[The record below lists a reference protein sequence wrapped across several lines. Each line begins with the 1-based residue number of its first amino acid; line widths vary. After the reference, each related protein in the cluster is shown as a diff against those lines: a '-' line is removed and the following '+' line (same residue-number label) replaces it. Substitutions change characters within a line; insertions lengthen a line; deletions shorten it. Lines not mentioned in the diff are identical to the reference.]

1 MAANPSIQL
10 GTDGNWAI
18 KEDNLLAYK
27 KDGDRFFNKEFD
39 FTRGSVAT
47 YVDKD
52 GLIKTVTSDI
62 PRIDFLNNPKGHLLL
77 EPERRNLIPYSKDFS
92 KWRIARATLEADAI
106 TSPDGGLTYKLK
118 ESTDTNSHP
127 LYFQTI
133 TVSASASHTMS
144 IFVKAAG
151 RSIFR
156 INLTNGGSAT
166 YFDLSTEDVTSGTGN
181 IENFGNGWYR
191 CSTTFTTTGTNQG
204 VYIEPVISGTTQSYT
219 GDGVSGFYV
228 YGAQLEAG
236 NYATSYI
243 PTQGS
248 AVTRSV
254 EKNSISNISQLLSS
268 SGVIY
273 AEIKL
278 GASTT
283 NTSSSNIR
291 FSLSEGG
298 SANNWVF
305 FGIES
310 GDNLRTYV
318 RASSNTSTDAIT
330 NGVFPSP
337 GIYKVAFRFDLNNT
351 KVFVNGIQ
359 KYSDTSSTPPSTST
373 LSSYQTGGV
382 GIAASNIEEI
392 VEIKETKLYNTALT
406 DAELIALTS

>member
-1 MAANPSIQL
+1 M
-10 GTDGNWAI
+10 
-18 KEDNLLAYK
+18 
-27 KDGDRFFNKEFD
+27 
-39 FTRGSVAT
+39 
-47 YVDKD
+47 
-52 GLIKTVTSDI
+52 
-62 PRIDFLNNPKGHLLL
+62 
-77 EPERRNLIPYSKDFS
+77 
-92 KWRIARATLEADAI
+92 
-106 TSPDGGLTYKLK
+106 
-118 ESTDTNSHP
+118 
-127 LYFQTI
+127 
-133 TVSASASHTMS
+133 
-144 IFVKAAG
+144 
-151 RSIFR
+151 
-156 INLTNGGSAT
+156 
-166 YFDLSTEDVTSGTGN
+166 
-181 IENFGNGWYR
+181 
-191 CSTTFTTTGTNQG
+191 
-204 VYIEPVISGTTQSYT
+204 
-219 GDGVSGFYV
+219 
-228 YGAQLEAG
+228 
-236 NYATSYI
+236 
-243 PTQGS
+243 
-248 AVTRSV
+248 
-254 EKNSISNISQLLSS
+254 LSS